1 MLPPLVFRNS
11 KFIIGGRRVAP
22 NDPDVLRLNRQEAA
36 VSSRDSLIDLYKWCV
51 EVERKLPLSKA
62 IAKVSARMRKGDDE
76 DQYHLALNLER
87 LLVRAGRRDEALSLM
102 NAMIER
108 YPDDVRVPISK
119 ATHYLYFQNDP
130 EEALRWINLALKRAH
145 RTGLF
150 RREVLGNKARILL
163 QLGQGEALSQVLEE
177 IMALQITKG
186 VPDIGRERDFVDRA
200 PPGLIAEDVLARY
213 NEFRPKRAGDSD
225 ADEPPE
231 WEHPED
237 GV

>member
-1 MLPPLVFRNS
+1 MRGYAAVEPTGNGVGSRNS
-11 KFIIGGRRVAP
+11 LVE
-22 NDPDVLRLNRQEAA
+22 LN
-36 VSSRDSLIDLYKWCV
+36 KWCF

-76 DQYHLALNLER
+76 DRYHLALHLQL
-87 LLVRAGRRDEALSLM
+87 LLVRAGRRDEAVSLM

-119 ATHYLYFQNDP
+119 ATHYLYFENDP
-130 EEALRWINLALKRAH
+130 QEALRWINLALERAH
-145 RTGLF
+145 RTGFF
-150 RREVLGNKARILL
+150 RREALGDKARILL
-163 QLGQGEALSQVLEE
+163 QLGRGEELSQVLEE
-177 IMALQITKG
+177 IMALRMAKG

-200 PPGLIAEDVLARY
+200 PSGLIAEDVLARY

-231 WEHPED
+231 WEYPEE
-237 GV
+237 G